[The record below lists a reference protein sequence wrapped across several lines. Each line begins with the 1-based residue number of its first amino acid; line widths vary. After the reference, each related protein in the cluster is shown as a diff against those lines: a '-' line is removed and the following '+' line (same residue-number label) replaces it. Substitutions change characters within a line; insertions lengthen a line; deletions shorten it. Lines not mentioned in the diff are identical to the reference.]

1 MLYLILPYWGSVRE
15 QIVSLISTTSLSSKI
30 IIIITI
36 IIIIIIIII
45 IEKQIA
51 ATAVQTQIYSREI
64 LNPSG

>member
-1 MLYLILPYWGSVRE
+1 MIM
-15 QIVSLISTTSLSSKI
+15 I
-30 IIIITI
+30 IIM
-36 IIIIIIIII
+36 IIIIIIII